1 MTATL
6 FCSDLMYKKRNL
18 AISSMSISRCRNTS
32 WFVRE
37 LKYN

>member
-18 AISSMSISRCRNTS
+18 AISFTTISA
-32 WFVRE
+32 
-37 LKYN
+37 LQKYIVVCSVIKM